1 MLHFEGDQDLPLP
14 PADLC
19 ARLADARF
27 LVQCLPDVESVAQA
41 ELGEATCVLR
51 PGFSFIRGTL
61 DMHLRV
67 VEATPGQELRV
78 HVQTRGIGS
87 KSAVEARLTFAPK
100 DGGTQ
105 VHWAAD
111 VMELGGLLKAMPQ
124 GLLKA
129 AAQKVIADVWKGVES
144 RLAS

>member
-1 MLHFEGDQDLPLP
+1 MLHFEGDQDLPLA
-14 PADLC
+14 PADLY
-19 ARLADARF
+19 ARLRDARF
-27 LVQCLPDVESVAQA
+27 LVQCLPDVESVSQA
-41 ELGEATCVLR
+41 EPHEAAGVLR

-67 VEATPGQELRV
+67 TETTPGQALQV

-87 KSAVEARLTFAPK
+87 KSAVEARLTFTPHDA
-100 DGGTQ
+100 GTQ
-105 VHWAAD
+105 AHWSAD
-111 VMELGGLLKAMPQ
+111 VVELGGLLKAVPQ

-129 AAQKVIADVWKGVES
+129 AAQRVIADVWKGVES